1 MTTAASNAVPS
12 DRMPFHDRLLDETR
26 SERASLLSIPIIQD
40 ALAGHIRREDYIAFL
55 TEAFHHVRH
64 TVPLLMACGARLPA
78 RLEWLRTAVGEY
90 IEEEMGHHEWILD
103 DLAACGADR
112 DASERSQ
119 PAEATELMVAYAYDT
134 IARGNP
140 VGFFGMVLVLEGT
153 SVALA
158 TRAAETIET
167 SLGLP
172 RNAFTYLR
180 SHGDLDVE
188 HTGFYERL
196 MNQLDDEDDRR
207 AVVHAA
213 KRFYKLYGDVFR
225 TLREG
230 RELAPRDVVQEAA

>member
-1 MTTAASNAVPS
+1 MS
-12 DRMPFHDRLLDETR
+12 FHDELVAQTAH
-26 SERASLLSIPIIQD
+26 ERNGLLSIPIIQS
-40 ALAGHIRREDYIAFL
+40 ALAGRIARDDYVAFL
-55 TEAFHHVRH
+55 NQAFHHVRH

-90 IEEEMGHHEWILD
+90 IEEEMGHHEWVLD
-103 DLAACGADR
+103 DIAACGEDR
-112 DASERSQ
+112 AAAEASS
-119 PAEATELMVAYAYDT
+119 PSLATELMVSYAYDT
-134 IARGNP
+134 IQRGNP

-172 RNAFTYLR
+172 RNAFSYLR
-180 SHGDLDVE
+180 SHGDLDIE

-196 MNQLDDEDDRR
+196 MNRLDDEDDRR

-225 TLREG
+225 TLRDD
-230 RELAPRDVVQEAA
+230 RRVLSEAA